1 MGLQVTNAPT
11 PVVNTCM
18 ANTLTTNT
26 PSLPVP
32 VPVNPCVTNLNELVR
47 PEISDSYLQPAAS
60 QNPVSSLVDS
70 GTDTDEESP
79 SEPMD
84 CLVTP
89 GTTPASTTD
98 SIPLV
103 VAAPHHHSCQ
113 HKQTELC
120 DDCSDCKS
128 LVSNCDSMQVDS
140 VVPSTSSVIGSTTP
154 GELVTPVN
162 DRCLLTHEDITLL
175 VELFYLPF
183 EHGST
188 GVRLLNEFNWLKM
201 NCFTINDAKMKN
213 STDQM
218 AAAVIE
224 WRERAQKFR
233 ELVATIGKL
242 IERLCNSP
250 NQGLVFEMFPYVWDI
265 WGTASLLGSFVEW
278 LGMYKCPAS
287 NSRFCGK

>member
-18 ANTLTTNT
+18 ANTLTTTT

-32 VPVNPCVTNLNELVR
+32 VPVNHSVSNLVTNLNELVR

-103 VAAPHHHSCQ
+103 VAAPHNNPSPCHHKPQ
-113 HKQTELC
+113 ELC
-120 DDCSDCKS
+120 DDCSECKS
-128 LVSNCDSMQVDS
+128 LVSTCDSMQVDS
-140 VVPSTSSVIGSTTP
+140 VVPSTSSVISSTAAP
-154 GELVTPVN
+154 VELVTPVSE
-162 DRCLLTHEDITLL
+162 RSLLTHEDITLL

-201 NCFTINDAKMKN
+201 NCFTITEAKLKD

-218 AAAVIE
+218 ALAVTE

-250 NQGLVFEMFPYVWDI
+250 NQGLVFDMFPYVWDV

-278 LGMYKCPAS
+278 LGMY
-287 NSRFCGK
+287 

>member
-18 ANTLTTNT
+18 ANTLTTTT

-32 VPVNPCVTNLNELVR
+32 VPVNHSVSNLVTNLNELVR

-103 VAAPHHHSCQ
+103 VAAPHNNPSPCHHKPQ
-113 HKQTELC
+113 ELC
-120 DDCSDCKS
+120 DDCSECKS
-128 LVSNCDSMQVDS
+128 LVSTCDSMQVDS
-140 VVPSTSSVIGSTTP
+140 VVSVNVVCDQQYCGSRRVGDPS
-154 GELVTPVN
+154 
-162 DRCLLTHEDITLL
+162 
-175 VELFYLPF
+175 
-183 EHGST
+183 
-188 GVRLLNEFNWLKM
+188 
-201 NCFTINDAKMKN
+201 
-213 STDQM
+213 Q
-218 AAAVIE
+218 
-224 WRERAQKFR
+224 
-233 ELVATIGKL
+233 
-242 IERLCNSP
+242 
-250 NQGLVFEMFPYVWDI
+250 
-265 WGTASLLGSFVEW
+265 
-278 LGMYKCPAS
+278 
-287 NSRFCGK
+287 